1 MIILF
6 LYSLIIFRGY
16 GIQNEKN
23 IIENFK
29 VHLKNIISPIH
40 EKKELKKTSRNFF
53 FQKSILKM
61 FSKKFLE
68 KVFPKKFSEKKFSQN
83 NIS

>member
-1 MIILF
+1 MGKKWMIILF

-40 EKKELKKTSRNFF
+40 EKKN
-53 FQKSILKM
+53 
-61 FSKKFLE
+61 
-68 KVFPKKFSEKKFSQN
+68 
-83 NIS
+83 